1 MQQIWLHVC
10 CRSVLCFTVKD
21 MWGQTANCWL
31 VAASE
36 TLHSQRAQ
44 VAGSLGLRS
53 SVSHSQ
59 CVEMWRWR
67 WRQAARHHAEEQAAA
82 RANDWSQQIKEVY
95 PDNVSGYSQHSVF
108 SLKKAPSF
116 FFFLNKYTATCVCE
130 METFWHYWILNIEA
144 SLQDILL
151 QAKGRM
157 KNVIRIRAK
166 LKWVEK
172 QNNSFLKENWRINE
186 YRAIRIWKDVA
197 SITDQ

>member
-21 MWGQTANCWL
+21 MRGQTAKCWL

-82 RANDWSQQIKEVY
+82 RANYWSQQIKEVY
-95 PDNVSGYSQHSVF
+95 PDNVSGYSQHLIF
-108 SLKKAPSF
+108 FEKGF
-116 FFFLNKYTATCVCE
+116 FFNKYTATCVCE
-130 METFWHYWILNIEA
+130 METFWHYWILNKEA
-144 SLQDILL
+144 SLQDILW

-157 KNVIRIRAK
+157 KNLIKIRAK
-166 LKWVEK
+166 LKWAEK
-172 QNNSFLKENWRINE
+172 QNNSFLKENWINE
-186 YRAIRIWKDVA
+186 YTAIRIWKDVA
-197 SITDQ
+197 SIIDE